1 VSSFIQP
8 QDDEIFLVFKGD
20 PGNKG
25 IKGSVG
31 ETGDLVSWENGR
43 MKGWKRRSEWKEWRI
58 GG

>member
-43 MKGWKRRSEWKEWRI
+43 MKGWKRRSE
-58 GG
+58 